1 MRKFYAILIV
11 IMFSNDFFGQHSTLT
26 SNYLLNIFSINP
38 AYAGQRRS
46 LDMTL
51 FFRKQWLGANGT
63 PQTASILG
71 SMEIKPKNL
80 SVGFQYDND
89 NIGFTNTSAI
99 KVAFSYRLKLDKTRK
114 LAFGIM
120 PGYRKMFYDYRK
132 LRTTTQGDGT
142 FDVNIPT
149 VNSFISSAGAFY
161 YSKKMY
167 LGVSSPELLNLN
179 GNNPSVELNFI
190 AGYVFNVSNNIVL
203 KPSVLVRE
211 IKNSPTQIDVNLT
224 TYFNEDLGIGLAYRN
239 RDALVAY
246 FDWVID
252 KDKKFKVGYAYDYS
266 IGTIRKYNSGSHEI
280 MLNYFF
286 GKLSYAPSPRF
297 F

>member
-1 MRKFYAILIV
+1 MRKIYAILIG
-11 IMFSNDFFGQHSTLT
+11 IMFSNSFFGQHSTLT

-38 AYAGQRRS
+38 AYAGQRRA

-51 FFRKQWLGANGT
+51 FYRKQWLGATGT

-80 SVGFQYDND
+80 AIGFQYDND
-89 NIGFTNTSAI
+89 NIGFTNISSV
-99 KVAFSYRLKLDKTRK
+99 KVAISYRVKIDRK
-114 LAFGIM
+114 RKIAFGIM
-120 PGYRKMFYDYRK
+120 PGYRRMFYDYRK
-132 LRTTTQGDGT
+132 LRTTTAGDGT
-142 FDVNIPT
+142 FDINTPT

-167 LGVSSPELLNLN
+167 IGISSPELLNLN

-190 AGYVFNVSNNIVL
+190 AGYIIKLSDQVVL
-203 KPSVLVRE
+203 KPSVLVRQL
-211 IKNSPTQIDVNLT
+211 KNSPIQIDINT
-224 TYFNEDLGIGLAYRN
+224 TAYFDEIIGVGLAYRN
-239 RDALVAY
+239 RDAIVAY
-246 FDWVID
+246 FDWVLD
-252 KDKKFKVGYAYDYS
+252 SNKRFKVGYAYDYS
-266 IGTIRKYNSGSHEI
+266 IGAIRKFNSGSHEV

-286 GKLSYAPSPRF
+286 GKLSHAPSPRF